1 MDKTK
6 LGILRLFVF
15 STAVCAAPAQTVVMA
30 PGSQVPGVP
39 LPRYVYSVVSAD
51 FAAAEG
57 QPLVKSKF
65 NLYDTI
71 GPTRQQFDR
80 NIGLMHELN
89 VDSYRLELGW
99 GRPRQGHG
107 MNAAIGGTLEN
118 LTYDFAPLDHIITEL
133 RGQGVQF
140 LGSYDYTPTPLQ
152 DPNLTPRYGDNNQK
166 SRDST
171 PPKNLDKWKEVITA
185 FVKHQR
191 DVGLPFG
198 VHEVWNE
205 PDGTYM
211 FFSGTEAEYQQLYKA
226 TVEAIRAVDPDAFVA
241 GPASDHHLLF
251 NTNFPEF
258 VARNKLPIDAYS
270 FHHYSSATLAQRD
283 LDKINQSLNRFP
295 YFNTTTMSMTEWNT
309 ADWSAGS
316 AGGAERAVQLL
327 HDFKL
332 FLERPELSS
341 VSWTTWMGL
350 ITNDGHRKA
359 DFNAWKIYAK
369 LPVDRRR
376 VTVEGPLEGM
386 AGSEDHRVGL
396 VLWNRDAFNRRLD
409 VQLKNLPFKK
419 GDVRIYRIDRKHAS
433 VEDGVEETLTP
444 VETFTGVDTTGFTW
458 QDGAIPPYGILYFEA
473 DDATGTSDLSP
484 VQVGKVIRINRY
496 YPARGTTKSYADF
509 DRKTWIARLG
519 MADERLANEEIGVLA
534 DALPDTLD
542 VAVKVE
548 GKLQKLDANSLL
560 GVRLDY
566 RVNGKYV
573 KSVLFHG
580 PYGGVDLYDKKGSAA
595 MPWGLK
601 QAPDSAM
608 AVGDLA
614 RFQIAVK
621 KNAPADWTGT
631 VHITFLMQDAGPGT
645 RARIVLHPGA

>member
-1 MDKTK
+1 
-6 LGILRLFVF
+6 
-15 STAVCAAPAQTVVMA
+15 MA
-30 PGSQVPGVP
+30 PGSQVPGAP
-39 LPRYVYSVVSAD
+39 LPRYVYNVVSAN
-51 FAAAEG
+51 FAVAEG
-57 QPLVKSKF
+57 HPLVKSEF
-65 NLYDTI
+65 SLYDTI

-89 VDSYRLELGW
+89 VDTYRLELGW
-99 GRPRQGHG
+99 GRSRQGHG
-107 MNAAIGGTLEN
+107 MNAAIGGTPEN
-118 LTYDFAPLDHIITEL
+118 LTYDFAPLDHIISEL
-133 RGQGVQF
+133 HGQGVQF

-152 DPNLTPRYGDNNQK
+152 DPNLSPRYGDNNQK
-166 SRDST
+166 SRDAT
-171 PPKNLDKWKEVITA
+171 PPKDLNKWKEVITA

-191 DVGLPFG
+191 DAGLPFG

-211 FFSGTEAEYQQLYKA
+211 FFSGTEAGYQQLYKA
-226 TVEAIRAVDPDAFVA
+226 TVEAIRAVDPDAVVA

-251 NTNFPEF
+251 NNSFPEF
-258 VARNKLPIDAYS
+258 VAANKLPLDAYS

-283 LDKINQSLNRFP
+283 IDKVNQSLNRFS
-295 YFNTTTMSMTEWNT
+295 YFNATTLSITEWNT
-309 ADWSAGS
+309 ADWAAGS
-316 AGGAERAVQLL
+316 AGGCERAVQLL

-359 DFNAWKIYAK
+359 DFNAWKIYST

-386 AGSEDHRVGL
+386 AGSEDHRIGL

-419 GDVRIYRIDRKHAS
+419 GNVRIYRIDRKHAS
-433 VEDGVEETLTP
+433 VEDGADESLSP
-444 VETFTGVDTTGFTW
+444 VETFIGVDTTGFTW
-458 QDGAIPPYGILYFEA
+458 QDGTIPPYGILYFEA
-473 DDATGTSDLSP
+473 DDATETSELSP
-484 VQVGKVIRINRY
+484 APVGKVMRIDRY
-496 YPARGTTKSYADF
+496 YPARGATKSYADF

-519 MADERLANEEIGVLA
+519 MADNRLANEVIGVLA
-534 DALPDTLD
+534 DTLPDTLD
-542 VAVKVE
+542 VTVRID
-548 GKLQKLDANSLL
+548 GKLQKLDSNSLL

-566 RVNGKYV
+566 RVNGRYV

-595 MPWGLK
+595 MPWGLNPS
-601 QAPDSAM
+601 PDSVVP
-608 AVGDLA
+608 VGDLG
-614 RFQIAVK
+614 RFQVAIK
-621 KNAPADWTGT
+621 KSAPAGWAGT
-631 VHITFLMQDAGPGT
+631 VHITFLMRDAGPEA
-645 RARIVLHPGA
+645 RAKIVLRPGS